1 VMPADTLIAMVKYL
15 FLAHGGTIEEWR
27 EEG

>member
-1 VMPADTLIAMVKYL
+1 MPLDVMVALVKYL
-15 FLAHGGTIEEWR
+15 FLAQGGTLEEWR

>member
-1 VMPADTLIAMVKYL
+1 MPLDVMVALVKYL
-15 FLAHGGTIEEWR
+15 FLAQGGTLQEWH